1 MSRAARAVVVGAGIA
16 GASAAWSLADE
27 LDVVLVEAEPQP
39 GVHATG
45 RSAAVLSETSGH
57 PAVCALAAASRAFF
71 ESPPLA
77 TPPLL
82 SRRGLLWVGSATSA
96 GALDATARAARSL
109 GIDVDE
115 LDATAARRLVPAMR
129 ESWLDAAVLEPHAM
143 SIDVAALLG
152 GFLAGFRERGGAL
165 RLDRRATACFP
176 HGDGWRVRCGDEH
189 IDCDIV
195 VNAAGAWADELAA
208 RSAVEPA
215 GLSPL
220 RRTAFTFPVPETDEW
235 PLVMDVA
242 GTFYFEPEG
251 PGLLASPAEETPVE
265 PHDARAD
272 ELAMARAVDALDEAT
287 TLRVRG
293 VTSRWAGLRTFAPDR
308 LPVVGEDD
316 SASGFYWLAG
326 QGGAG
331 IKTAPALAAVL
342 AALVT
347 RRPLPEELTAVG
359 VRPEELEVGRLRR

>member
-1 MSRAARAVVVGAGIA
+1 MTAAARAVVIGAGIA

-39 GVHATG
+39 GTHATG
-45 RSAAVLSETSGH
+45 RSAAVLSETSGL
-57 PAVCALAAASRAFF
+57 PAVCALAAASRPFF
-71 ESPPLA
+71 ESSPLA
-77 TPPLL
+77 TTPLL
-82 SRRGLLWVGSATSA
+82 SRRGLLWVGSATST
-96 GALDATARAARSL
+96 DEITRTARAARML

-115 LDATAARRLVPAMR
+115 LDAHAARRLVPALR
-129 ESWLDAAVLEPHAM
+129 ESWLAAAVFEPQAM

-152 GFLAGFRERGGAL
+152 GFLTGLKARRGEL
-165 RLDRRATACFP
+165 RLDRRATACSP
-176 HGDGWRVRCGDEH
+176 HGDGGRVWCGDEH
-189 IDCDIV
+189 VDADLV
-195 VNAAGAWADELAA
+195 VNAAGAWADELAT
-208 RSAVEPA
+208 RCGVVPA
-215 GLSPL
+215 GLAPL
-220 RRTAFTFPVPETDEW
+220 RRTAFTFPVPDTDDW

-287 TLRVRG
+287 TLQVRG

-316 SASGFYWLAG
+316 DAPGFYWLAG
-326 QGGAG
+326 PGGAG
-331 IKTAPALAAVL
+331 IKTAPTL
-342 AALVT
+342 AALLTALVIG
-347 RRPLPEELTAVG
+347 RPLPDDLLAVG
-359 VRPEELEVGRLRR
+359 VRPEELSVARLRR